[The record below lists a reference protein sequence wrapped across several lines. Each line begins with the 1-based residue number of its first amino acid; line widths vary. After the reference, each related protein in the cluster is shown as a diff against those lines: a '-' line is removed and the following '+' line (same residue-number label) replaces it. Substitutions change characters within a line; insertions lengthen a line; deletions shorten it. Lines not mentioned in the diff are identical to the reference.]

1 MSSHPH
7 RCSHPLPVEKEWGII
22 RSDDAWAKGENVRAL
37 RERLILIGLAL
48 LVLSADQLT
57 KQLVLT
63 RLALGASWT
72 PIPALE
78 RFFSISHVINRG
90 AAFGLF
96 PDQGSLF
103 AVIAIVVV
111 VAILAYYRYLPGDNW
126 LVRLSLGLQL
136 GGAVGNLVDRL
147 RYGYVIDF
155 IDFKIWPV
163 FNLADVSIVTGV
175 GMLAYFLMR
184 EPEPETD
191 APEAVESESSEASE
205 VLHSEQ

>member
-1 MSSHPH
+1 
-7 RCSHPLPVEKEWGII
+7 
-22 RSDDAWAKGENVRAL
+22 VRAL

-48 LVLSADQLT
+48 LVLAADQIT

-63 RLALGASWT
+63 QLTLGESWN
-72 PIPALE
+72 PIPGLK
-78 RFFSISHVINRG
+78 RFFSITHVINRG

-111 VAILAYYRYLPGDNW
+111 IAILAYYRYLPADNW

-136 GGAVGNLVDRL
+136 GGAMGNLADRL

-155 IDFKIWPV
+155 LDLKIWPV

-184 EPEPETD
+184 EPEPEAEEPEAMGKGDGAD
-191 APEAVESESSEASE
+191 APEALQSER
-205 VLHSEQ
+205 